1 MLKKLLLFLLT
12 LLSLQAI
19 QTQPTNLPDEA
30 QLKKLIG
37 HMLIV
42 GFDGQKVDKNSSI
55 VKDIQNYEL
64 GGVILFDKNYQDRT
78 KQKNISS
85 PQQLKSLTQTLKS
98 SAKNELFIAID
109 QEGGRVARLKKEYGF
124 TPAPSAK
131 KVASLS
137 TDKAHK
143 LYQAQSKMLHDM
155 GINLN
160 FAPVVDLEINPDNKV
175 IVGLKRSYGQSED
188 VVKYASIMIKEQE
201 KEHIISALKHF
212 PGHGSSLGDSH
223 KGFVDVTKSWSAEE
237 LRPYINLIRANRVDM
252 IMTAHVFNK
261 DIDEK
266 YPATLSY
273 ITNTL
278 ILREKLSYRGV
289 IVSDDMQMSAIT
301 KHYSLKESVTLAIN
315 AGVDILLFGNQL
327 AEQNTDELVD
337 TIYKA
342 VLSGDIPFSRILE
355 SNQRIE
361 NLHTKNSIVQTPIEF
376 GEKRIA
382 LTKEYIKTHYG
393 KDVKDITI
401 EPKAIV
407 LHWTAIMKLR
417 WCMNAMKKEVLSAK
431 RKNIVKASLL
441 NVSSHFLVERDGTIH
456 QLMPDNWMARH
467 VIGLNYSAIGVENIG
482 GFENRVEDLTDAQ
495 VKANIK
501 LVNYLKQK
509 YPKIEYLLGHHEYLK
524 MQKTPL
530 WLELDDNYRTRKDDP
545 GKKFMK
551 AVRKELQP
559 LHLREP

>member
-1 MLKKLLLFLLT
+1 MLKQLLLFLLT
-12 LLSLQAI
+12 LLSLQA
-19 QTQPTNLPDEA
+19 TQMHPSNLPDEA

-85 PQQLKSLTQTLKS
+85 PKQLKELTQTLKS
-98 SAKNELFIAID
+98 FTKNELFIAID
-109 QEGGRVARLKKEYGF
+109 QEGGKVARLKKKYGF
-124 TPAPSAK
+124 TTAPSAK
-131 KVASLS
+131 EVASLS
-137 TDKAHK
+137 AQEAQK
-143 LYQAQSKMLHDM
+143 LYKAQSKMLKDM

-160 FAPVVDLEINPDNKV
+160 FAPIVDLAINPKNKV
-175 IVGLKRSYGQSED
+175 IVGLERSYGQSSD
-188 VVKYASIMIKEQE
+188 VLKYASIMIKEQE

-212 PGHGSSLGDSH
+212 PGHGSSMDDSH
-223 KGFVDVTKSWSAEE
+223 KGFVDITKSWSAEE
-237 LRPYINLIRANRVDM
+237 LRPYINLIRANKVDM

-261 DIDEK
+261 DIDKK

-273 ITNTL
+273 ATNTF
-278 ILREKLSYRGV
+278 ILRKKLSYRGV
-289 IVSDDMQMSAIT
+289 IVSDDMQMSAIS
-301 KHYSLKESVTLAIN
+301 KHYSLKESVKLAIN

-327 AEQNTDELVD
+327 AFQNTDILID
-337 TIYKA
+337 IIYKE
-342 VLSGDIPFSRILE
+342 VVSGTIPFSRILE

-361 NLHTKNSIVQTPIEF
+361 NLHTKNAIVQTPIEF

-393 KDVKDITI
+393 LNVNDITI
-401 EPKAIV
+401 KPKAIV

-441 NVSSHFLVERDGTIH
+441 NVSSQFLVERDGTIH

-467 VIGLNYSAIGVENIG
+467 VIGLNYSSIGVENIG
-482 GFENRVEDLTDAQ
+482 GFENHLEDLTDAQ
-495 VKANIK
+495 VKANVK

-509 YPKIEYLLGHHEYLK
+509 YPKIEYLLGHHEYLR

-530 WLELDDNYRTRKDDP
+530 WLELDANYRTHKDDP

-551 AVRKELQP
+551 AVRAKLGH